1 MKQVTKETIQNK
13 EKDFFRLT
21 KEKFISGRTYLLTF
35 SKWIFLSVIMG
46 LIGGFVGTAFH
57 ISVEKV
63 TIVREAQPIII
74 CLLPLA
80 GLVIVFLYKTF
91 RLENKGTN
99 NIINKVRTDEKIP
112 FMLAPLIFIGTTIT
126 HLFGGSAGREGAALQ
141 LGGSIGYQIGKV
153 FRLDEKDLRII
164 VLCGMSAVFS
174 ANFGTPITATL
185 FALEVISVG
194 VIYYAALLP
203 CTIASVMAC
212 QVAVQMGVSPDTFR
226 IDYIPQM
233 SVSVVTRT
241 IILALLCAVVS
252 IIFCV
257 ALHKTE
263 KLFKKILPN
272 EYIRIF
278 VGGLCIVVL
287 TFLVGS
293 TEYNGS
299 GFAIIE
305 SAMEGRAQ
313 PEAFLLKIV
322 FTAIT
327 MAVGFKGGE
336 IVPTFFVGAT
346 FGCFA
351 GTLMGLDPGFAAA
364 VGLIAMF
371 CGVVNCPIASIM
383 LGLEL
388 FGADCIVL
396 FVVVCSVSYMLSG
409 YRGLYSSQKIVYSKL
424 KAEYINIFA
433 K

>member
-1 MKQVTKETIQNK
+1 MKQV
-13 EKDFFRLT
+13 KDFFSFV
-21 KEKFISGRTYLLTF
+21 KNKVGNSKAYILTF

-46 LIGGFVGTAFH
+46 LLGGFVGTVFH
-57 ISVEKV
+57 ISVEEV
-63 TIVREAQPIII
+63 TFIREANPILI
-74 CLLPLA
+74 CFLPIA
-80 GLVIVFLYKTF
+80 GLAIIFIYKTF

-99 NIINKVRTDEKIP
+99 NIINKIRTDEKIP
-112 FMLAPLIFIGTTIT
+112 FMLAPLIFVGTTIT

-141 LGGSIGYQIGKV
+141 LGGSIGYQIGRV
-153 FRLDEKDLRII
+153 FKLDEKDLRII

-194 VIYYAALLP
+194 VIYYSALLP

-212 QVAVQMGVSPDTFR
+212 QVALYMGVAPDAFH
-226 IDYIPQM
+226 IDFIPQM

-241 IILALLCAVVS
+241 IILALLCALVS
-252 IIFCV
+252 VIFCS
-257 ALHKTE
+257 ALHRTE
-263 KLFKKILPN
+263 RFFKKVLPN
-272 EYIRIF
+272 EYHRIF
-278 VGGLCIVVL
+278 VGGLCIVAL

-299 GFAIIE
+299 GFTIIE
-305 SAMEGRAQ
+305 RAMEGQVR
-313 PEAFLLKIV
+313 PEAFILKII

-327 MAVGFKGGE
+327 MGVGFKGGE

-346 FGCFA
+346 FGCFV
-351 GTLMGLDPGFAAA
+351 GTLMGLNPGFAAA

-388 FGADCIVL
+388 FGSDCIVL
-396 FVVVCSVSYMLSG
+396 FLVVCSVSYMLSG
-409 YRGLYSSQKIVYSKL
+409 YRGLYSSQKIIYSKL

>member
-1 MKQVTKETIQNK
+1 MKQVTTLFSVFKNK
-13 EKDFFRLT
+13 A
-21 KEKFISGRTYLLTF
+21 ISGRTYLLTF
-35 SKWIFLSVIMG
+35 SKWVFLSVVIG
-46 LIGGFVGTAFH
+46 LLGGFVGTVFH

-63 TIVREAQPIII
+63 TLVREAQPLMI
-74 CLLPLA
+74 CFLPLA
-80 GLVIVFLYKTF
+80 GLLIIFLYKTF

-99 NIINKVRTDEKIP
+99 NIIEKVRTDEKIP

-153 FRLDEKDLRII
+153 FKLDEKDLSII

-212 QVAVQMGVSPDTFR
+212 QVAIHMGVSPDAFH
-226 IDYIPQM
+226 IDYIPQI
-233 SVSVVTRT
+233 SLSVVTRT
-241 IILALLCAVVS
+241 VILACLCAVVS
-252 IIFCV
+252 VIFCV

-263 KLFKKILPN
+263 QWFKRVLPN

-278 VGGLCIVVL
+278 VGGLCIVAL

-299 GFAIIE
+299 GFLVIE
-305 SAMEGRAQ
+305 RAMTGHVL
-313 PEAFLLKIV
+313 PEAFLLKII

-336 IVPTFFVGAT
+336 IVPTFFIGAT

-351 GTLMGLDPGFAAA
+351 GSLMGLDPGFAAA

-371 CGVVNCPIASIM
+371 CGVVNCPIASVM

-388 FGADCIVL
+388 FGADCMVL
-396 FVVVCSVSYMLSG
+396 FVVVCAVSYMLSG